1 VTLAADRRRPDHR
14 TDAFSML
21 PLNGVK
27 VLDLTRYLSGPFCTM
42 MLGDLGADV
51 TKIERFPAGD
61 DVRRLGP
68 HINGESYCFAMVNRH
83 KHSLALDMKS
93 ERGREIILELVR
105 EADIL
110 VENFR
115 PGAAARLDLDYE
127 SLKQVNPRLVY
138 ASISGFGQTGP
149 YTHRAGFDIIAQGV
163 SGFMRMTG
171 QPGSDPTKVGF
182 AVNDIAAGIT
192 ATVGVLAAYIHT
204 LNTGEGQ
211 HVDVSLV
218 DSALAWTQW
227 ESAAYFGSGEVPQPE
242 GSRHRRSAPYQA
254 YRTAD
259 GYVTVGAN
267 TDRLWRRFC
276 EEVVERPQWIEDP
289 RYAELLVRLDHLDEL
304 EEDIEKVFGERTTA
318 EWIDRLDAAGV
329 PGGPV
334 YTYDE
339 TLADEHVLARE
350 MVLEAEHPVIGPIRT
365 LGFPIKYSETPLS
378 IREVAPTVGQHT
390 ADVLARLGYSADEIA
405 TLAEEGVV
413 QDGAHRGPTADD
425 GD

>member
-1 VTLAADRRRPDHR
+1 
-14 TDAFSML
+14 MNL
-21 PLNGVK
+21 PLDGVK
-27 VLDLTRYLSGPFCTM
+27 VLDLTRYLSGPYCTM
-42 MLGDLGADV
+42 ILGDLGADV
-51 TKIERFPAGD
+51 TKIERFPNGD

-68 HINGESYCFAMVNRH
+68 HINGESYCFASVNRH
-83 KHSLALDMKS
+83 KKSLALDLKS
-93 ERGREIILELVR
+93 ERGREIVMELVDQ
-105 EADIL
+105 ADIV

-115 PGAAARLDLDYE
+115 PGAAARLGLDYA
-127 SLKQVNPRLVY
+127 SLSERNPALVY

-163 SGFMRMTG
+163 SGLMRMTG
-171 QPGSDPTKVGF
+171 QPDSGPTKVGF

-192 ATVGVLAAYIHT
+192 AAVGVLGAYVHR

-211 HVDVSLV
+211 HIDVSLV
-218 DSALAWTQW
+218 DSALAWTVW

-254 YRTAD
+254 YRTQD

-276 EEVVERPQWIEDP
+276 ERVVEKPEWIEDP
-289 RYAELLVRLDHLDEL
+289 RYAELLTRLDHLDDL
-304 EEDIEKVFGERTTA
+304 EADIEAVFTGNTTQH
-318 EWIDRLDAAGV
+318 WIHRLDEAGV

-339 TLADEHVLARE
+339 TFADPHVQARE
-350 MVLEAEHPVIGPIRT
+350 MVLDMEHPVIGPMRS
-365 LGFPIKYSETPLS
+365 LGFPIKYSGTPLS

-390 ADVLARLGYSADEIA
+390 SDVLTRLGYSAEAIA
-405 TLAEEGVV
+405 DLVEQGVV
-413 QDGAHRGPTADD
+413 QDGTTGPAA
-425 GD
+425 